1 MHKGKDMF
9 KKLTMW
15 FFFTI
20 IAGVLPLGFKW
31 VICGMTEIPFTYS
44 SICSEIFFFN
54 LILSADGLK
63 ELYDIDSE
71 KKQKILLF
79 ASLIF
84 IIIILSTI
92 YGVLLLNDYK
102 DMKLNLNAIYS
113 YSKFFTFCC
122 LIINFSIQILGGAG
136 IND

>member
-1 MHKGKDMF
+1 MF
-9 KKLTMW
+9 KRLTMW

-31 VICGMTEIPFTYS
+31 AVCGITDISFTYAG
-44 SICSEIFFFN
+44 ICSEVFFFN

-63 ELYDIDSE
+63 ELYDVDSD
-71 KKQKILLF
+71 KKIKILFF

-92 YGVLLLNDYK
+92 YGILLLNDYK
-102 DMKLNLNAIYS
+102 SMGLKLDSLYL
-113 YSKFFTFCC
+113 YSKIFTVFCVV
-122 LIINFSIQILGGAG
+122 INFSIQLLRGYEQK
-136 IND
+136 

>member
-1 MHKGKDMF
+1 MF
-9 KKLTMW
+9 KKLVMW

-20 IAGVLPLGFKW
+20 LAGILPLGFKW
-31 VICGMTEIPFTYS
+31 VVCGMTGVAFTYS

-54 LILSADGLK
+54 VILSANGLR

-71 KKQKILLF
+71 KKLKILLF

-84 IIIILSTI
+84 ITIIMSTF
-92 YGVLLLNDYK
+92 YGILLLNDYK
-102 DMKLNLNAIYS
+102 DLKLNLDS
-113 YSKFFTFCC
+113 LHLYSKIFTFFC
-122 LIINFSIQILGGAG
+122 LIVNLSIQILGGAN

>member
-1 MHKGKDMF
+1 MF
-9 KKLTMW
+9 KKLVMW

-20 IAGVLPLGFKW
+20 LAGILPLGFKW
-31 VICGMTEIPFTYS
+31 VVCGMTGVAFIYS

-54 LILSADGLK
+54 VILSANGLR

-71 KKQKILLF
+71 KKLKILLF

-84 IIIILSTI
+84 ITIIMSAF
-92 YGVLLLNDYK
+92 YGILLLNDYK
-102 DMKLNLNAIYS
+102 DLKLNLDNLHL
-113 YSKFFTFCC
+113 YSKIFTFFC
-122 LIINFSIQILGGAG
+122 LIVNLSIQILGGTN

>member
-1 MHKGKDMF
+1 MF
-9 KKLTMW
+9 KKITMW

-20 IAGVLPLGFKW
+20 VAGVLPLGFKW
-31 VICGMTEIPFTYS
+31 AICDMVEVPFTYS

-63 ELYDIDSE
+63 ELYDVDSD

-92 YGVLLLNDYK
+92 YGILLLNDYK
-102 DMKLNLNAIYS
+102 NLHLNLDAIYLC
-113 YSKFFTFCC
+113 SKIFTIFC
-122 LIINFSIQILGGAG
+122 ITINFSIQILGG
-136 IND
+136 INGNEQ

>member
-1 MHKGKDMF
+1 MF
-9 KKLTMW
+9 KKLVMW

-20 IAGVLPLGFKW
+20 LAGILPLGFKW
-31 VICGMTEIPFTYS
+31 VVCEMTGIAFTYS

-54 LILSADGLK
+54 VILSANGLR

-71 KKQKILLF
+71 KKLKILLF

-84 IIIILSTI
+84 ITIILSAF

-102 DMKLNLNAIYS
+102 DMKLSLESIYT
-113 YSKFFTFCC
+113 YSKIFTIFC
-122 LIINFSIQILGGAG
+122 LMVNFSIQLLGGV
-136 IND
+136 DKDE